1 MESPF
6 FERSRYRTDYH
17 CNVLVYSALSSA
29 DVNSVLKQISRRNN
43 DESLRSRSQSRDY
56 SVFGSPSKHY
66 SEGSQLPNPLPIV
79 VPLTE
84 PVKKVESE
92 RARVNFKFLLK
103 SRQTT
108 RQELVVDAAVETGA
122 IIDFVILLFDLTDR

>member
-6 FERSRYRTDYH
+6 FDRSRYRTDYH
-17 CNVLVYSALSSA
+17 CSVLVYSALSSN
-29 DVNSVLKQISRRNN
+29 DVNSVLKQIARRNN
-43 DESLRSRSQSRDY
+43 DELLRSRSQSRDY
-56 SVFGSPSKHY
+56 SSPSKHQ
-66 SEGSQLPNPLPIV
+66 SEGSQLPNPLQIV

-84 PVKKVESE
+84 PVKKVESD

-108 RQELVVDAAVETGA
+108 RQELVIDAAVESGA
-122 IIDFVILLFDLTDR
+122 IVDFVILLFDLTDR